1 MNVWYC
7 CNTVTQCAYLQIANI
22 TIIESDIFSSMLLLM
37 SQVMHHICVWMY
49 SQKYVIVMEEE
60 VIPTTD
66 LLHYMSQ
73 CLPVLDYDDTLIGAT
88 AWNENGVAF

>member
-1 MNVWYC
+1 
-7 CNTVTQCAYLQIANI
+7 
-22 TIIESDIFSSMLLLM
+22 
-37 SQVMHHICVWMY
+37 MHHICVWMY